1 MGRIPDFA
9 RFLRGENASP
19 IYDNRSARVT
29 LTPRYHSLWH
39 LRRGPG
45 SFGVSHVASSLKQ
58 MRVPSELLQMD
69 LHVKIVSIQ
78 GDVTSLASLLLNITV
93 FPDFSARKLVASPL
107 CTGVSAIVPGV
118 TEFESSTNR
127 ISSRGKSSRWC
138 ISSIQ
143 DKRYEMTRFTKHRSE
158 MIVQLW
164 ESECME
170 GQSDAIKLN
179 ELPLRVIKNSKD
191 SRRFRLTSSHD
202 EKSNWSVEIET
213 WLQLSSEAMKA
224 YSEKADSKNDSFS
237 DSNQYAKHVAN
248 VLLKD
253 CARNTLRSESSRIDL
268 LKSSRPF
275 RFADGMMRIT
285 CTCFAVCRNRSESC
299 PHTTTTQSNRRYVL
313 LKQCRST

>member
-1 MGRIPDFA
+1 M
-9 RFLRGENASP
+9 
-19 IYDNRSARVT
+19 
-29 LTPRYHSLWH
+29 
-39 LRRGPG
+39 
-45 SFGVSHVASSLKQ
+45 ASSLNQ
-58 MRVPSELLQMD
+58 MRVPSELFQMD
-69 LHVKIVSIQ
+69 LHVQIVSIQ

-118 TEFESSTNR
+118 TEFESSTN
-127 ISSRGKSSRWC
+127 SRGKSSRWC

-237 DSNQYAKHVAN
+237 DSNQYARHVAS

-275 RFADGMMRIT
+275 RFADGMMRVT
-285 CTCFAVCRNRSESC
+285 CTCTVVFEIAQNLVSIAL
-299 PHTTTTQSNRRYVL
+299 HTQSNRRYVL
-313 LKQCRST
+313 LKQCRSM